1 MNECMGTGKPLIS
14 IVVPVY
20 NVESYIRQ
28 CIESLLNQTYRYLDI
43 ILVDDGSLDTS
54 GMICDEYAA
63 ADKRITVMHQ
73 SNQGVSAAR
82 NQGVQTAKGE
92 YIAFVDADDWLTPDY
107 LACLQS
113 AMSKSGA
120 DIVVALENQETDI
133 CYWSGT
139 EALETML
146 YQEKFDTSPWGKLFR
161 AEVAKA
167 VPVPAGMFFEDLAV
181 VCRMIGM
188 AAIVTAVYCS
198 GYCYRKNPTGTMHGG
213 SSSRLLD
220 ELKAAD
226 MMYRYAVEAL
236 DSPKAARC
244 RKFSSY
250 CQVLLKLPKSGFE
263 SEKRHIWQYIRTSRK
278 YVLFDSNARL
288 KNRAAAFAS
297 IFGEKLMR
305 LLWKMS
311 QKER

>member
-146 YQEKFDTSPWGKLFR
+146 YQEKFDTTSQSRLCRASIPTPFVPSGHFPLIGGIGPWKGRL
-161 AEVAKA
+161 
-167 VPVPAGMFFEDLAV
+167 GSCFF
-181 VCRMIGM
+181 
-188 AAIVTAVYCS
+188 
-198 GYCYRKNPTGTMHGG
+198 G
-213 SSSRLLD
+213 SS
-220 ELKAAD
+220 E
-226 MMYRYAVEAL
+226 
-236 DSPKAARC
+236 
-244 RKFSSY
+244 
-250 CQVLLKLPKSGFE
+250 KSTWHFE
-263 SEKRHIWQYIRTSRK
+263 TTEYNSL
-278 YVLFDSNARL
+278 V
-288 KNRAAAFAS
+288 
-297 IFGEKLMR
+297 
-305 LLWKMS
+305 
-311 QKER
+311 

>member
-146 YQEKFDTSPWGKLFR
+146 YQEKFDTSPSTNCFKIFVCSKQTVKTILLVIKIPSGI
-161 AEVAKA
+161 VSYH
-167 VPVPAGMFFEDLAV
+167 FF
-181 VCRMIGM
+181 
-188 AAIVTAVYCS
+188 
-198 GYCYRKNPTGTMHGG
+198 P
-213 SSSRLLD
+213 SSS
-220 ELKAAD
+220 
-226 MMYRYAVEAL
+226 
-236 DSPKAARC
+236 STT
-244 RKFSSY
+244 
-250 CQVLLKLPKSGFE
+250 G
-263 SEKRHIWQYIRTSRK
+263 
-278 YVLFDSNARL
+278 
-288 KNRAAAFAS
+288 
-297 IFGEKLMR
+297 IFTR
-305 LLWKMS
+305 IIV
-311 QKER
+311 